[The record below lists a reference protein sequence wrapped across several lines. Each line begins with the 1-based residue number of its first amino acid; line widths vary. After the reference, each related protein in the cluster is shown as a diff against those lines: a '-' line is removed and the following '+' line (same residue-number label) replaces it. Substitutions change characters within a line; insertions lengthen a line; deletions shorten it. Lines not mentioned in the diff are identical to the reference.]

1 MPETIRRAEP
11 RDAGALTALMHASSA
26 YHGEYATILEG
37 YQVTAAYLAAHPVF
51 TTDDHLGFYAL
62 VGDELDLLFVAD
74 RAQGTGL
81 GRRLV
86 EHMLDQARA
95 AGLTRVRVVSHP
107 PAEAFYLRMGAVRVG
122 TSPPKPPRITWERPE
137 LTFGTGA

>member
-1 MPETIRRAEP
+1 MAETIRRAEP

-37 YQVTAAYLAAHPVF
+37 YQVTAAYIAAHQVY

-62 VGDELDLLFVAD
+62 TGDELDLMFVAD
-74 RAQGTGL
+74 HAQGTGL

-86 EHMLDQARA
+86 EHMLDQARR
-95 AGLTRVRVVSHP
+95 AGLSRVRVVSNP
-107 PAEAFYLRMGAVRVG
+107 PAEPFYLRMGAERVG
-122 TSPPKPPRITWERPE
+122 TCPPKPPRVTWERPE
-137 LTFGTGA
+137 LIFRTGA